1 MFASFFSKKNSPF
14 LMFFLKLLYISK
26 FSIFLFFKKNVL
38 IFIFFGKSKILL
50 QMFVVWGILYFNY
63 VGEFD

>member
-1 MFASFFSKKNSPF
+1 M
-14 LMFFLKLLYISK
+14 
-26 FSIFLFFKKNVL
+26 L

>member
-26 FSIFLFFKKNVL
+26 FSIFLFFQAMAELRQCDIFLLCKVIKNFH
-38 IFIFFGKSKILL
+38 ISSFREDF
-50 QMFVVWGILYFNY
+50 
-63 VGEFD
+63 E